1 MAYGANKIWNK
12 ILLLPRRQLRLFE
25 FSISWLGL
33 SEGGRGGGAR
43 RETGVLEM
51 LLKNS
56 IANNWSRFV
65 EHCCR
70 CTGNFERAN
79 KTESHS
85 TDFHETFGR
94 GGGGQ
99 AFEKETI
106 RGVFTRS
113 KHASARIEPQ
123 FCNRMETVIAM
134 LPCSVH
140 FSFRA
145 NRNTSSWVEIFQI
158 RALEEERGEEG
169 IDEFDQ

>member
-94 GGGGQ
+94 GGAGFRKGNDPRCIY
-99 AFEKETI
+99 TI
-106 RGVFTRS
+106 EARFSPHRTAILQPYGNGDCN
-113 KHASARIEPQ
+113 AS
-123 FCNRMETVIAM
+123 V
-134 LPCSVH
+134 
-140 FSFRA
+140 FRA
-145 NRNTSSWVEIFQI
+145 LLVPSES
-158 RALEEERGEEG
+158 
-169 IDEFDQ
+169 